1 MNLPP
6 KVILYGVTFTVE
18 EALMAAENGRFATDE
33 YPNIAV
39 ATSITGNLVAFT
51 LLHEIGHAI
60 AWQNSL
66 GIDDERWADAFANGV
81 LSLLKDNPALIA
93 AIMKE
98 DG

>member
-1 MNLPP
+1 MRLPP
-6 KVILYGVTFTVE
+6 RITVGGVWFTVE

-39 ATSITGNLVAFT
+39 ASSTTGNLVAFT

-66 GIDDERWADAFANGV
+66 GEDERWADAFANGV

-93 AIMKE
+93 AIMQE